1 MTKQA
6 EVGLTMSFNYGEK
19 KKKNKQSGL
28 QMIGDLT
35 KVTKQETV
43 LKQICFALVVQQ
55 TLLSPQRKRVWIT
68 RLSTLMGGKLLSEI
82 VSFHGKKVHARIRN
96 EY

>member
-35 KVTKQETV
+35 KVTKQETM

-68 RLSTLMGGKLLSEI
+68 RLSTMGGKLLSEI